1 MAKTELCVWNVENGA
16 SIYVKTPNDKTVVVD
31 CGASSDFSPAD
42 YIKNTLGVST
52 INGLVVSH
60 PHQDHINDILKI
72 KEHFW
77 NDGQKIELLMR
88 NKNITKDLL
97 IEPNNDLKDDK
108 YVKGYYELAD
118 NFNGGNPSEEY
129 LDFGGLERKYFLNK
143 NTDEKPDNST
153 INNLSVV
160 TFIKFGK
167 DVVLY
172 GGDMEKE
179 GWETIMKKPGFD
191 EWLQKTTIYIA
202 SHHGNKS
209 GYYPE
214 MFESFKPKIT
224 IVPAGKKHDY
234 DAADKYH
241 DKTEGM
247 EITNKDG
254 EKETRKVLTTRKDG
268 HIHITLHDDGTEPTV
283 ELGYQP

>member
-1 MAKTELCVWNVENGA
+1 MGDGA
-16 SIYVKTPNDKTVVVD
+16 SMYVKTPNKSMVID
-31 CGASSDFSPAD
+31 CGASDDFSPAD

-52 INGLVVSH
+52 INRLVVSH
-60 PHQDHINDILKI
+60 PHRDHINDILKI
-72 KEHFW
+72 KEHFG
-77 NDGQKIELLMR
+77 NKGQKIELLKR
-88 NKNITKDLL
+88 NKEITKDLL
-97 IEPNNDLKDDK
+97 IESNNKLKDDE
-108 YVKGYYELAD
+108 YVEGYYELEGK
-118 NFNGGNPSEEY
+118 FNGGNISEAD
-129 LDFGGLERKYFLNK
+129 LDFGGVERDYFQNK
-143 NTDEKPDNST
+143 NTDEKPGNST

-191 EWLQKTTIYIA
+191 EWLQKTTIYLA

-209 GYYPE
+209 GYYSE
-214 MFESFKPKIT
+214 MFKSFKPKIT
-224 IVPAGKKHDY
+224 IVPAGKKPNY

-254 EKETRKVLTTRKDG
+254 KKETRKVLTTRKDG
-268 HIHITLHDDGTEPTV
+268 HIHITLHDDDTKPTV
-283 ELGYQP
+283 ELGYLSKTS